1 MTGLVA
7 CVLWHNLRSY
17 EIFFAKKCPKMF
29 VVQKKFVRSYLCNR
43 KTERDSKF
51 GLWCNGNTT
60 DSGPVIPGSNP
71 GSPTDE
77 KKGKL
82 LKKSSF
88 PFSFPAISL
97 VVKGIFPIFVL
108 VNHRNTHLNKT
119 DMKIRQ
125 FLATLLLVVGA
136 TALGGC
142 SDEDDPYYHSVP
154 GGGFAYRAN

>member
-17 EIFFAKKCPKMF
+17 ENFFAKKCPKVF
-29 VVQKKFVRSYLCNR
+29 VVQKKFVPLQPQSSYLCNR

-82 LKKSSF
+82 LKK
-88 PFSFPAISL
+88 AVSL
-97 VVKGIFPIFVL
+97 
-108 VNHRNTHLNKT
+108 
-119 DMKIRQ
+119 
-125 FLATLLLVVGA
+125 FLFL
-136 TALGGC
+136 
-142 SDEDDPYYHSVP
+142 P
-154 GGGFAYRAN
+154 